1 MRTWRTIVAI
11 LILVFAAWR
20 AGRAQSALSD
30 FRITIQTTGTG
41 AKLGCVRGCAW
52 QTLTFDCNGKSACAA
67 QVDQSG
73 VDGIH
78 GVEGIQK

>member
-30 FRITIQTTGTG
+30 FRITIQTTGNG
-41 AKLGCVRGCAW
+41 ARLECVRGCAW
-52 QTLTFDCNGKSACAA
+52 QTLSFDCDGKPQCAA
-67 QVDQSG
+67 QLDQSG
-73 VDGIH
+73 VA
-78 GVEGIQK
+78 GIQK